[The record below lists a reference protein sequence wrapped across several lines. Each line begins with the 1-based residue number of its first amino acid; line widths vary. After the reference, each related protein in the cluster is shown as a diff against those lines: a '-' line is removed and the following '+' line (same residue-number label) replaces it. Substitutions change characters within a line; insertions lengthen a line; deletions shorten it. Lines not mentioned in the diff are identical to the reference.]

1 MNLFRQW
8 KWVAAKDWGT
18 DEQTGKSCMGCGL
31 VQENTYNCA
40 DITIKDDKKSLI
52 GEIGKTKSSK
62 KALTTT
68 SASTTVVKTTS
79 TPTTRTNT
87 DAINK
92 KSASDNSKCEVKLK
106 FGNTLNISKIMGIF
120 CEQVCNQKCKILL
133 KEVNK
138 NLMQNKDTEPSSDL
152 LACID
157 TCPVVCECK

>member
-8 KWVAAKDWGT
+8 KWVAAKDWGV

-31 VQENTYNCA
+31 VQENSYNCA

-52 GEIGKTKSSK
+52 SEVSKTKVSK
-62 KALTTT
+62 KLTPKTTT
-68 SASTTVVKTTS
+68 ASTTVATRPS
-79 TPTTRTNT
+79 TRTQT
-87 DAINK
+87 DTINK
-92 KSASDNSKCEVKLK
+92 KLANDNSKCEVKLK

-120 CEQVCNQKCKILL
+120 CEQVCNQKCKVLL

-157 TCPVVCECK
+157 TCPVVCDCK